1 MCILYVLY
9 VLYILYIFY
18 ILYILYTSVFE
29 IVGLA
34 LQFATQNCH
43 CCYSILYLG
52 CKFHAEVATHVP
64 HIKLRTLYTLNI
76 IL

>member
-1 MCILYVLY
+1 MQNKKLASLQFKTEC
-9 VLYILYIFY
+9 
-18 ILYILYTSVFE
+18 SVE

-34 LQFATQNCH
+34 SQFDTQNCF
-43 CCYSILYLG
+43 G
-52 CKFHAEVATHVP
+52 CNSKLNLHSKFHAEVSTHLP

>member
-1 MCILYVLY
+1 M
-9 VLYILYIFY
+9 
-18 ILYILYTSVFE
+18 SE

-34 LQFATQNCH
+34 SQFASQICVG
-43 CCYSILYLG
+43 CYSKLILG
-52 CKFHAEVATHVP
+52 SKFHAEVATHFP